1 MVKTNIQH
9 RITIFGQPTN
19 MTCWSAA
26 LTMLFGNR
34 FSAEPGRASTADNG
48 GLNPSFTNVQALA
61 LSYHL
66 KLHAPQSWTVQGLIG
81 LLQYGPV
88 IMMGYI
94 PSGHA
99 VVLGGILSDGT
110 VNGTILTVYDPWP
123 PNVGSRYS
131 VNYLQMMTKFPT
143 ATTYLLQQ

>member
-1 MVKTNIQH
+1 MARTNIQH

-34 FSAEPGRASTADNG
+34 FSAGPGQASTASNG

-61 LSYHL
+61 RSYNL
-66 KLHAPQSWTVQGLIG
+66 KMYAPQSWTVQGLVA
-81 LLQYGPV
+81 LLKNGPV
-88 IMMGYI
+88 VMMGYI

-99 VVLGGILSDGT
+99 VVLGGIVSDGT
-110 VNGTILTVYDPWP
+110 ANGTTLTVYDPWP
-123 PNVGSRYS
+123 PNVGSSYS
-131 VNYLQMMTKFPT
+131 ANYLQMMTRFPM